1 MNCAWPAGGGRIA
14 SPGRWGW
21 PARRSNG
28 CWVGFFGHAIAWF
41 GDQGSHHAEV
51 MTEDALNYPASP
63 LPVDNV
69 CVKDTWADEAR
80 GERAEGYSTAGRD
93 RIPPGPP

>member
-1 MNCAWPAGGGRIA
+1 MP
-14 SPGRWGW
+14 SPGSVTKGVTMR
-21 PARRSNG
+21 
-28 CWVGFFGHAIAWF
+28 
-41 GDQGSHHAEV
+41 EV
-51 MTEDALNYPASP
+51 MTDDALNYPASRP
-63 LPVDNV
+63 PVDNV

>member
-1 MNCAWPAGGGRIA
+1 MTEGVTMR
-14 SPGRWGW
+14 
-21 PARRSNG
+21 
-28 CWVGFFGHAIAWF
+28 
-41 GDQGSHHAEV
+41 EV
-51 MTEDALNYPASP
+51 MTNNASNYPASQ
-63 LPVDNV
+63 LPVDNI